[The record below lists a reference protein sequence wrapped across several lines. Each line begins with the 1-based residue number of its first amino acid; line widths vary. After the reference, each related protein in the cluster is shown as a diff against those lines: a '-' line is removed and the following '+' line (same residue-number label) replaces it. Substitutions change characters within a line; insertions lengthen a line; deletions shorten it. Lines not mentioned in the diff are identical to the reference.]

1 MGIRLRHGYA
11 KQAFYD
17 TWVQV
22 YRWLISYI
30 TPLSDGTP
38 MNIRMYFIF
47 LENKSPGLH
56 FAADNIGLSLLKSF
70 WWAPEFL
77 FTLARGRFHRSRA
90 SKVTDIGANQKRWAD
105 FLLVR
110 NSNFGPILHR
120 FWARARFMCSSP
132 HPYSTL
138 ILGVFPLHQIAHVGR
153 QRAHGP

>member
-70 WWAPEFL
+70 WWAPEF
-77 FTLARGRFHRSRA
+77 LARGRFHRSRA